1 MPSRKT
7 NSGNPFGSG
16 FPRAITDPKIPGAPT
31 RGKVQKHSGAPG
43 GAQALVGF
51 LFIVVVNSAVLWT
64 GARILRSAEV
74 VSWSL
79 SLLEVVSLAIL
90 WVVWRAIDRA
100 THRH

>member
-1 MPSRKT
+1 MPSRKPT
-7 NSGNPFGSG
+7 SRNAFSS
-16 FPRAITDPKIPGAPT
+16 FPRAITDPKSTGAPT
-31 RGKVQKHSGAPG
+31 RGNVQKHSGAPVG
-43 GAQALVGF
+43 TQAFVGF
-51 LFIVVVNSAVLWT
+51 LFVVTVNSVVLWV

-79 SLLEVVSLAIL
+79 SVVEVVSLAIL